1 MNEAH
6 EGTTVA
12 VSEAARLDEIGF
24 PEFTTKLVTDVFD
37 ALVSANLRQT
47 ESFIELLQQTSKS
60 LTDFIN
66 DTRDDISGEQ
76 ILQFLTALLPEVDA
90 NNEVVE
96 NGTTKVVAGGV
107 LTPDD
112 AKKLN
117 DALEIEG
124 FPAVTGST
132 GPAQDNQ
139 ITVPAASGTPSSN
152 LSADLIKTI
161 LTAVANRIAAN
172 KYSLLRE
179 MFRQGLLRL
188 VVEDGVIE
196 TRLTFNTYGSSY
208 YNNNTSE
215 FQRKD
220 FNVRA
225 RARTGWALSKWVSAA
240 ASTGYTSVSVNTAHS
255 SSQDRSGS
263 SVQIFGMVRINFKTD
278 FLPLAG

>member
-76 ILQFLTALLPEVDA
+76 ILQFLTAVLPGEG
-90 NNEVVE
+90 ET
-96 NGTTKVVAGGV
+96 GTTKVKVGETLVQGEA
-107 LTPDD
+107 
-112 AKKLN
+112 
-117 DALEIEG
+117 DALNTALTIPGES
-124 FPAVTGST
+124 A
-132 GPAQDNQ
+132 GPP
-139 ITVPAASGTPSSN
+139 VPAGELTATTY
-152 LSADLIKTI
+152 SAI
-161 LTAVANRIAAN
+161 LDAVANRIAAN

-179 MFRQGLLRL
+179 MVRQGLLRL

-278 FLPLAG
+278 FLQLNN